1 MYDQVIFE
9 LSSKGRKGYTLPD
22 LKIPTRPVEALIP
35 NRFLRQSRPN
45 LPEVSEPDVVR
56 HFVHLSGK
64 NYHVDKGFYPLGSC
78 TMKYNPKINEN
89 TARLEGFAA
98 VHPLQEARF
107 SQGALQLMYELS
119 NYLCEISGM
128 HAVTL
133 QPAAGAHGEMTGV
146 MMIRAYH
153 EKRGNPRKKILLP
166 DSAHGTNPASSV
178 ISGYQA
184 VQIRSN
190 EEGLIDIEQ
199 LKANLDED
207 VAALMLTNPNTLG
220 LFESQIE
227 EIKRLLDNVG
237 ALLYMDGANLN
248 ALLGIV
254 RPGDIGVDVMHF
266 NLHKTFSTPHGGG
279 GPGSGPVGV
288 SRRLEAFLPVPT
300 IQKKGERYSLNFN
313 RPDSIGKVQAF
324 WGNFAVMV
332 KAYTYIRMLGDK
344 GLKQVSR
351 NALINANYLLS
362 KLQDA
367 YELPYKR
374 RPMHEFVLSGDRQKK
389 LGVKTLDIAKRL
401 LDLGFH
407 APTVYFP
414 LIVHEALMIEPT
426 ETESRQVLDAFAEAM
441 LQIAEEVRENPEL
454 VKEAPV
460 TTPVRRL
467 NEALAARQ
475 LQVKWTPEQDK
486 K

>member
-1 MYDQVIFE
+1 
-9 LSSKGRKGYTLPD
+9 
-22 LKIPTRPVEALIP
+22 
-35 NRFLRQSRPN
+35 
-45 LPEVSEPDVVR
+45 
-56 HFVHLSGK
+56 
-64 NYHVDKGFYPLGSC
+64 
-78 TMKYNPKINEN
+78 
-89 TARLEGFAA
+89 
-98 VHPLQEARF
+98 
-107 SQGALQLMYELS
+107 
-119 NYLCEISGM
+119 
-128 HAVTL
+128 
-133 QPAAGAHGEMTGV
+133 
-146 MMIRAYH
+146 
-153 EKRGNPRKKILLP
+153 
-166 DSAHGTNPASSV
+166 
-178 ISGYQA
+178 
-184 VQIRSN
+184 
-190 EEGLIDIEQ
+190 
-199 LKANLDED
+199 
-207 VAALMLTNPNTLG
+207 
-220 LFESQIE
+220 
-227 EIKRLLDNVG
+227 
-237 ALLYMDGANLN
+237 
-248 ALLGIV
+248 
-254 RPGDIGVDVMHF
+254 
-266 NLHKTFSTPHGGG
+266 
-279 GPGSGPVGV
+279 
-288 SRRLEAFLPVPT
+288 
-300 IQKKGERYSLNFN
+300 
-313 RPDSIGKVQAF
+313 
-324 WGNFAVMV
+324 MV

-441 LQIAEEVRENPEL
+441 LQIAEEVQENPEL